1 MVIFRVPQP
10 SLYAN
15 TNTCTQEKNEG
26 DASKKLPMAF
36 RATMIPRTMY
46 LNGSVNVS
54 RGSFDSRRLYKGAI
68 PKVDGITCMELR
80 RSKKNG
86 GKAVRV
92 EGADRRVADSVT
104 KGISRVCVSDAALYC
119 PDAGNVWLGS
129 AYYHFHWKPRYGTHR
144 DPNFSL
150 TALGLSIISLLSRKL
165 PREKVKER
173 GGGSFP
179 NCNSLWSFFVFYA
192 RSARVLIFIAT
203 SFVSTEDLS
212 WKICSF
218 LWNTLI
224 KESRRSN
231 KKIKKNAVLIET
243 R

>member
-129 AYYHFHWKPRYGTHR
+129 AYYHFHWKPRRGTHR

-173 GGGSFP
+173 GGGFLP
-179 NCNSLWSFFVFYA
+179 KLQLSLIFL
-192 RSARVLIFIAT
+192 RVLCTIGTRFNFHRDFFCFDRR
-203 SFVSTEDLS
+203 SFLEDL
-212 WKICSF
+212 F
-218 LWNTLI
+218 LFMKYIN
-224 KESRRSN
+224 
-231 KKIKKNAVLIET
+231 
-243 R
+243 